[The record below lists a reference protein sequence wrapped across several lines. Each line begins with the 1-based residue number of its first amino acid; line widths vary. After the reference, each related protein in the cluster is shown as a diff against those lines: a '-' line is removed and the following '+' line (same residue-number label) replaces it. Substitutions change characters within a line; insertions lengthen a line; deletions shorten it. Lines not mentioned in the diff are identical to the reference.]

1 MKLFI
6 IRIQFTIIILIS
18 SLLQGYNAFSNSL
31 YSNRKNVN
39 NFSMHLHHDHTHNH
53 AHDHNKLSLKQY
65 YQKII
70 DVAKHPQVLLQ
81 TPQLKAFMIASTF
94 LLISTFIKKK
104 INKVDLIIFL
114 SFSTT
119 LSVFDI
125 LKTAFKS
132 WIMKMKIFK
141 DGIAKH
147 TTSFNTNYF
156 FSNRN
161 IADRV
166 TLLGVLINIILSIT
180 KFFGGI
186 GIFSYIIYSI

>member
-81 TPQLKAFMIASTF
+81 TSQLKAFMIASTF

-104 INKVDLIIFL
+104 INKVDLII
-114 SFSTT
+114 
-119 LSVFDI
+119 V
-125 LKTAFKS
+125 
-132 WIMKMKIFK
+132 
-141 DGIAKH
+141 
-147 TTSFNTNYF
+147 YC
-156 FSNRN
+156 
-161 IADRV
+161 
-166 TLLGVLINIILSIT
+166 
-180 KFFGGI
+180 
-186 GIFSYIIYSI
+186 